1 MRVVDYFAGAGGF
14 TLGAQLAG
22 CTVVAAV
29 NHWRL
34 AVDTHARNHPTTDH
48 RCEDLTRFDPRHLPD
63 ADGLVASPACQG
75 HARAQVDEVLR

>member
-34 AVDTHARNHPTTDH
+34 AVDTHARIMRLLDET
-48 RCEDLTRFDPRHLPD
+48 
-63 ADGLVASPACQG
+63 AVMVARG
-75 HARAQVDEVLR
+75 GDRG

>member
-1 MRVVDYFAGAGGF
+1 MSTRVVDYFAGAGGF
-14 TLGAQLAG
+14 TLGAVAAG

-48 RCEDLTRFDPRHLPD
+48 RCEDLTRFDPRRL
-63 ADGLVASPACQG
+63 
-75 HARAQVDEVLR
+75 RAQIDEALRGPEAKR